1 MKAEL
6 ESIVS
11 DIRKSIDLL
20 EQRVGGNAVL
30 LRLEELNVLCEDSN
44 IWSDLEKAKGLMQE
58 RQSLTENIN
67 SFNKLRLELADSIEL
82 FEMASLEND
91 SALQDETVQNLRELK
106 KQAELK
112 ET

>member
-44 IWSDLEKAKGLMQE
+44 IWSDLEKAK
-58 RQSLTENIN
+58 
-67 SFNKLRLELADSIEL
+67 
-82 FEMASLEND
+82 
-91 SALQDETVQNLRELK
+91 
-106 KQAELK
+106 
-112 ET
+112 